1 MDSTAFVWYMNPASE
16 SNQPA
21 FRQISAHLLVAGK
34 AAAAAANT
42 AFDANLDLVV
52 ALGWA
57 HMEAR
62 SHQIFQDEVAKA
74 PQQLQAP
81 LRSLALLYGMTRVER
96 NAAFY
101 LAHNAL
107 GRPHFQVDIPPPS
120 SVVIA

>member
-1 MDSTAFVWYMNPASE
+1 MTSTYVGFP
-16 SNQPA
+16 
-21 FRQISAHLLVAGK
+21 GK
-34 AAAAAANT
+34 AAAAAANA

-52 ALGWA
+52 AVGWA

-74 PQQLQAP
+74 PEQLQGP
-81 LRSLALLYGMTRVER
+81 LRSLALLYGLTRVER

-107 GRPHFQVDIPPPS
+107 SRPHFQVDTIPI
-120 SVVIA
+120 V